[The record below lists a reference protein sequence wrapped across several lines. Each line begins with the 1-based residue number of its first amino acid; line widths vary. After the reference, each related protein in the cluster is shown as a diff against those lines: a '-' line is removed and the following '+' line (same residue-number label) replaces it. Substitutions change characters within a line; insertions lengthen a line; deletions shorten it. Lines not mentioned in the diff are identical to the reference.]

1 MIFRGES
8 EGGTARGFSQ
18 GVYIRR
24 GDPVWNARQE
34 NLAATVSQDERGD
47 TELVG
52 LQKLRARHAHL
63 LLT

>member
-8 EGGTARGFSQ
+8 EGETERGFSQ
-18 GVYIRR
+18 GGYIRR

-34 NLAATVSQDERGD
+34 NLSATVSKDERRD